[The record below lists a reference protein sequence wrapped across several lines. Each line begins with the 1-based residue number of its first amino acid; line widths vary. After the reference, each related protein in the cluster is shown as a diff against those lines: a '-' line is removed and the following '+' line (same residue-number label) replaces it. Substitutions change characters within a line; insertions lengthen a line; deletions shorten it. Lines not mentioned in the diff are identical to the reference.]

1 MYRRILLCLILLCVC
16 ATTYARHGKGG
27 YLIYQYLGKG
37 STPGTSQYKITVLHY
52 VNCLELQFETGFV
65 YIGVFDAVS
74 NAYMQTITINSPVR
88 QEVTKQTFNACIN
101 TPPPVCFYQFTYI
114 TTVELKDNNAGYILS
129 EQECC
134 RAQSIVNVL
143 NSGLTGSTNTNTIPG
158 VINGVEYR
166 NNSSPIPALK
176 DTAVICHN
184 SYFQIDFGSTD
195 PDGDELTYTFCAAE
209 GGATIQNRQPNP
221 PAPPPYQSID
231 YAPGYSGSSPLGSG
245 VTIDS
250 KTGLISG
257 IAPGTTGQ
265 YVIAVCINELR
276 NGVQIGNTKKEV
288 LVTVA
293 DCNLT
298 AANLK
303 PEYIN
308 CDSFAM
314 RFENESLSSNVASYV
329 WDFGVPNETSDVSD
343 LPTPTYIYKQA
354 GTYTVKLKVTNEAG
368 CADSSSTIVKVYPG
382 FKPAFDVSGS
392 CYQSPFIFTD
402 KTYAAY
408 GVENSWT
415 WNFDDA
421 SSTNNISSAQNPTH
435 LFSAP
440 KTATITFNVTTSVG
454 CSGTTSKTVLASDK
468 PEIKLPFTDTL
479 ICNGDRLPL
488 NVEATGDTYTWIPA
502 YNISNTSIVNPV
514 VHPADTTVY
523 TITVKDQSCIGSANV
538 KVNVLDSITV
548 QLPADTAICT
558 TDSLTFHPVSDA
570 LAYTWTE
577 SGNNQTLNSANIKNP
592 SAGPLQNTT
601 YFVTARLGHCQDRT
615 QTKVLLSPYP
625 AGNAGS
631 DTTICFGSIAQ
642 LHGSTT
648 AAYFTWFPAG
658 SLLNTNTLQPT
669 AGPETTTAYLFTVK
683 DTFYCPK
690 STTDT
695 VIVNVIA
702 PVQVNAGNDTSVVVN
717 QPLQLHVI
725 SNENITAYTWS
736 PSTWLNNATSP
747 SPVATMV
754 SPYTDAITYTV
765 TATTTQGCTGTDSLK
780 IFIYTTLPDLYVPTA
795 FTPNS
800 DGLND
805 IFKPS
810 LAGIKQLKFFRIF
823 DRRGQLLYETQQA
836 GNGWDGTFKGMK
848 QPAGTYVFTARAMD
862 YLGKTLEKKGT
873 VVLIR

>member
-1 MYRRILLCLILLCVC
+1 MYKRILFYLILLSSC
-16 ATTYARHGKGG
+16 TTVYARHGKGG
-27 YLIYQYLGKG
+27 YLIYEYLGKG
-37 STPGTSQYKITVLHY
+37 STAGTSQYKITVLHY
-52 VNCLELQFETGFV
+52 VNCQELQFETGFV
-65 YIGVFDAVS
+65 YIGVFDAAT
-74 NAYMQTITINSPVR
+74 NFYEQTITINSPLT
-88 QEVTKQTFNACIN
+88 QEITKQTFNACIN
-101 TPPPVCFYQFTYI
+101 MPPPVCFYQYTYI

-143 NSGLTGSTNTNTIPG
+143 NSGQTGSTNTNTIPG
-158 VINGVEYR
+158 VINGVVYH
-166 NNSSPIPALK
+166 NSSPIPALK

-195 PDGDELTYTFCAAE
+195 PDGDELTYNFCAAE

-221 PAPPPYQSID
+221 PAPPPYQSIS
-231 YAPGYSGSSPLGSG
+231 YAPGYSGGSPLGSG

-298 AANLK
+298 AATLK

-314 RFENESLSSNVASYV
+314 RFENESFSSNVSSYV
-329 WDFGVPNETSDVSD
+329 WDFGVPNETDDVSD
-343 LPTPTYIYKQA
+343 LPTPTYVYKEA
-354 GTYTVKLKVTNEAG
+354 GTYAIKLKVTNTAG
-368 CADSSSTIVKVYPG
+368 CADSTTSTVKVYPG
-382 FKPAFDVSGS
+382 FIPGFTVAGS
-392 CYQSPFIFTD
+392 CYQSPFVFTD

-408 GVENSWT
+408 GVENSWA
-415 WNFDDA
+415 WNFGDA
-421 SSTNNISSAQNPTH
+421 ASASNTSPAQSPTH
-435 LFSAP
+435 LFSVP
-440 KTATITFNVTTSVG
+440 QTATVTFKVTTSVG
-454 CSGTTSKTVLASDK
+454 CSGTVSKTVLASDK
-468 PEIKLPFTDTL
+468 PYLKLPFTDTL

-488 NVEATGDTYTWIPA
+488 NVEAIGDTYSWAPA
-502 YNISNTSIVNPV
+502 YNISNNSITNPI

-523 TITVKDQSCIGSANV
+523 TITVKDQSCIDSARI

-558 TDSLTFHPVSDA
+558 TDSLTFHPISDA

-577 SGNNQTLNSANIKNP
+577 SGNSQTLNNSGAKNP
-592 SAGPLQNTT
+592 AAAPQQNTT
-601 YFVTARLGHCQDRT
+601 YFVTARLGHCQDKT
-615 QTKVLLSPYP
+615 QTKVLVWPYP
-625 AGNAGS
+625 TGNAGS
-631 DTTICFGSIAQ
+631 DTTICFGGTAQ
-642 LHGSTT
+642 LHGSTA
-648 AAYFTWFPAG
+648 AAYFAWSPAS
-658 SLLNTNTLQPT
+658 SLLNANTLYPT
-669 AGPETTTAYLFTVK
+669 AGPENTTAYLFTVK
-683 DTFYCPK
+683 DTFFCPK

-695 VIVNVIA
+695 VVVNVIP
-702 PVQVNAGNDTSVVVN
+702 PVQVDAGRDTAVVVN
-717 QPLQLHVI
+717 QPLQLNAI
-725 SNENITAYTWS
+725 INEDAFAYTWS
-736 PSTWLNNATSP
+736 PSTWLNNANAA
-747 SPVATMV
+747 SPVATII

-765 TATTTQGCTGTDSLK
+765 TVTTLQGCSGADSVK
-780 IFIYTTLPDLYVPTA
+780 VFIYTTLPDIYIPTA
-795 FTPNS
+795 FTPNA

-810 LAGIKQLKFFRIF
+810 LAGIKQLEFFRIF

-836 GNGWDGTFKGMK
+836 SNGWDGTFKGIE
-848 QPAGTYVFTARAMD
+848 QPPGTYVFTARAVN
-862 YLGKTLEKKGT
+862 YLGKILEKKGT